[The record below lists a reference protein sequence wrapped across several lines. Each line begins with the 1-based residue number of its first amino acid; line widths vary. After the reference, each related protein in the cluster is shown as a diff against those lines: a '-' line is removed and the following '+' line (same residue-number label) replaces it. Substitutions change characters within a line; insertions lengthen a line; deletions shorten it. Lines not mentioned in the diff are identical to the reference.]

1 MKGQQQQQ
9 LRWSHTSSQ
18 QQGKAALEVIII
30 RAEALKEVALGLDD
44 AAELVNVDHAGAIMV
59 SLGERDLV
67 RRRRCSLRDPRPR
80 GSRLEVEEGDPVDI
94 LSSSNSLKIFSVSSR
109 ESFSPILQVFISGNS
124 ESSTV
129 PLPSSSGVKQAS
141 RGTRHGV
148 SRRGHGGRNKTTR

>member
-1 MKGQQQQQ
+1 MQGQQQQQ

-18 QQGKAALEVIII
+18 QQGKAALGVIII
-30 RAEALKEVALGLDD
+30 RAEALKEVAVGLDD
-44 AAELVNVDHAGAIMV
+44 DAELVNVDHAGAIMV

-129 PLPSSSGVKQAS
+129 PLPSSSCICFFDRVIG
-141 RGTRHGV
+141 
-148 SRRGHGGRNKTTR
+148 GGRNKY

>member
-1 MKGQQQQQ
+1 MQGQQQQQ

-67 RRRRCSLRDPRPR
+67 A
-80 GSRLEVEEGDPVDI
+80 
-94 LSSSNSLKIFSVSSR
+94 SSSM
-109 ESFSPILQVFISGNS
+109 FSPR
-124 ESSTV
+124 SSATRV
-129 PLPSSSGVKQAS
+129 SA
-141 RGTRHGV
+141 RG
-148 SRRGHGGRNKTTR
+148 

>member
-67 RRRRCSLRDPRPR
+67 ASSSMFSPR
-80 GSRLEVEEGDPVDI
+80 SSATRLEVEEGDPVDI

-109 ESFSPILQVFISGNS
+109 ESFSPILQVFISRNS

-141 RGTRHGV
+141 RGKRHGV